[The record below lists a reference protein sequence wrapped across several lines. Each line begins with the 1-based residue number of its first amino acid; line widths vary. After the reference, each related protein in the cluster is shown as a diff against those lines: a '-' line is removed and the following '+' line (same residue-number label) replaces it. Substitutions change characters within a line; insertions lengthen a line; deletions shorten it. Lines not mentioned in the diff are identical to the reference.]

1 VVAADVEAEEVV
13 ADSFITCA
21 SASRSCTPVKAGPR
35 PYPVRSGST
44 ARRGCG
50 PACVVVVVVALY
62 SIVAGRYVPGMGRSF
77 VVRAAHAFDGERFLP
92 AGAQVHVEG
101 DHIVTVRP
109 CDAPLPDGEIVL
121 DRPGATV
128 LPGLIDTHV
137 HLVAGDE
144 PDALVLDAGRSP
156 AEREQVIRRSLLAHL
171 RAGVTT
177 VRDLGDNRFAVLDR
191 TIQDDEPS
199 VVGTGPPITS
209 TGGHCAA
216 LGGEVSDRSGLRAA
230 VTTRHDHGAQIVK
243 IVVSGGAMTDGSDLL
258 QLQFDVADVRV
269 VVDEAHR
276 RGLPVTA
283 HAHPVSAVEVCLA
296 AGVDAI
302 EHCTCLT
309 TTGIDT
315 PDAVVAALAARRIQ
329 VCPTFGRLP
338 TLPPSPQ
345 AIEVMRRTGMTLE
358 ARFAQVGRLHAA
370 GVPLLAGS
378 DAGIHP
384 AKPHGVLAYA
394 VDELM
399 RSGLPAEAAVATATS
414 GAAAACGLAGTT
426 GRLRPGMAADLIV
439 VDGDVQR
446 DVLALTRIRDVVLRG
461 RSVVSDAGL
470 PAPN

>member
-1 VVAADVEAEEVV
+1 M
-13 ADSFITCA
+13 DS
-21 SASRSCTPVKAGPR
+21 S
-35 PYPVRSGST
+35 Y
-44 ARRGCG
+44 
-50 PACVVVVVVALY
+50 
-62 SIVAGRYVPGMGRSF
+62 
-77 VVRAAHAFDGERFLP
+77 VVRAAHAFDGEAFL
-92 AGAQVHVEG
+92 ADGVQVHVEG
-101 DHIVTVRP
+101 GRIAAVRP
-109 CDAPLPDGEIVL
+109 RHAPVPPGLPVW

-144 PDALVLDAGRSP
+144 PDALVLDAGRSA
-156 AEREQVIRRSLLAHL
+156 AEREQVIRRALLAQV

-191 TIQDDEPS
+191 TVRDDEPS
-199 VVGTGPPITS
+199 VVGSGPPITS
-209 TGGHCAA
+209 ADGHCAA
-216 LGGEVSDRSGLRAA
+216 LGGAVTGRDALRAA
-230 VTTRHDHGAQIVK
+230 VAQRHDHGAQIVK
-243 IVVSGGAMTDGSDLL
+243 VVVSGGAMTAGSDLL
-258 QLQFDVADVRV
+258 RLQFEVADVRV

-309 TTGIDT
+309 PYGIHT
-315 PDAVVAALAARRIQ
+315 PDAVVAGLAERRVR

-338 TLPPSPQ
+338 SLPPSPQ

-358 ARFAQVGRLHAA
+358 ARFAQVGRLHTA

-384 AKPHGVLAYA
+384 AKPHGVLAHA
-394 VDELM
+394 VGELV
-399 RSGLPAEAAVATATS
+399 RSGLPVSAAVAAATS
-414 GAAAACGLAGTT
+414 EAAEACGLTGTA
-426 GRLRPGMAADLIV
+426 GRLRPGMAADLVV

-446 DVLALTRIRDVVLRG
+446 DVLALTRIREVVLRG
-461 RSVVSDAGL
+461 RPVVSAAGP
-470 PAPN
+470 PAPS

>member
-1 VVAADVEAEEVV
+1 MKAKWRKSGLQHLDP
-13 ADSFITCA
+13 TT
-21 SASRSCTPVKAGPR
+21 RSGHPVRAKCRMIRGPLRPR
-35 PYPVRSGST
+35 PERGLFSGV
-44 ARRGCG
+44 ARRY
-50 PACVVVVVVALY
+50 VA
-62 SIVAGRYVPGMGRSF
+62 GMGRSF
-77 VVRAAHAFDGERFLP
+77 VVRAAHAFDGQQFLP
-92 AGAQVHVEG
+92 GGAQVHVDG
-101 DHIVTVRP
+101 DRIVTVRP
-109 CDAPLPDGEIVL
+109 WDAPLPDGQRVV
-121 DRPGATV
+121 DRPFATV

-137 HLVAGDE
+137 HLVGGGE
-144 PDALVLDAGRSP
+144 PDALTLDFGRSA
-156 AEREQVIRRSLLAHL
+156 AEREQVIRRSLLAQV

-191 TIQDDEPS
+191 TVGEDESS
-199 VVGTGPPITS
+199 VLGAGPPITS
-209 TGGHCAA
+209 TNGHCAA
-216 LGGEVSDRSGLRAA
+216 LGGGVSGRSGLRAA
-230 VTTRHDHGAQIVK
+230 VAMRHDHGAQIVK
-243 IVVSGGAMTDGSDLL
+243 LVVSGGAMTAGSDLL
-258 QLQFDVADVRV
+258 RLQFDVADVRV

-315 PDAVVAALAARRIQ
+315 PNAVIAALAARQIQ

-345 AIEVMRRTGMTLE
+345 AIEVMRRTGMTLQ
-358 ARFAQVGRLHAA
+358 ARFAQVGRLHRA

-378 DAGIHP
+378 DGGIHP

-394 VDELM
+394 VDELVK
-399 RSGLPAEAAVATATS
+399 SGLPADAAVAAATS

-426 GRLRPGMAADLIV
+426 GRLRPGMVADLVI
-439 VDGDVQR
+439 VDGDVRR

-461 RSVVSDAGL
+461 RFVVSDAGS
-470 PAPN
+470 PAPS